1 MCLIILARTLERVE
15 RVQGRGLVNAL
26 INGGYKTRLAVAGT
40 VATVA
45 YAALIAGLVLA
56 DKRHGGNTQS
66 TSATPSTGGAHGVP
80 AWGDDSG
87 GDAAAGHGGGSKLHL

>member
-40 VATVA
+40 DTTVA
-45 YAALIAGLVLA
+45 
-56 DKRHGGNTQS
+56 
-66 TSATPSTGGAHGVP
+66 
-80 AWGDDSG
+80 
-87 GDAAAGHGGGSKLHL
+87 